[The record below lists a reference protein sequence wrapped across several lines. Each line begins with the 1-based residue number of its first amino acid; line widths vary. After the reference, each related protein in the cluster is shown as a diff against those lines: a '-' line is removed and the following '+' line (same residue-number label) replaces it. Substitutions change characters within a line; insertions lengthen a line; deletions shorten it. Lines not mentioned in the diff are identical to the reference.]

1 MTNLFFHVI
10 IKENKKRKEENNMN
24 DETKKAKLKLSTVIE
39 KHYYS
44 EDGDRHTFLLRLE
57 GKQADKI
64 EEIITESNM
73 SFSGDSYPVKE
84 LDGEAVLKTSSKYVF
99 PIKGLPSG
107 YSIDDIGSG
116 TELNAYVTMK
126 EGKYGRKKYVSAYI
140 TAMDIRRFVEK
151 EETTPFEDDEY
162 TTLDNP
168 FALESDKGD
177 SQP

>member
-1 MTNLFFHVI
+1 MSDV
-10 IKENKKRKEENNMN
+10 
-24 DETKKAKLKLSTVIE
+24 TKNAKLKISTVIE

-44 EDGDRHTFLLRLE
+44 EDDDRHTFLLRLE

-64 EEIITESNM
+64 ENVIAESNM

-84 LDGEAVLKTSSKYVF
+84 SDGKPVLKTSSKYAF

-107 YSIDDIGSG
+107 YTIDDIGAG
-116 TELNAYVTMK
+116 TELLAYITMK
-126 EGKYGRKKYVSAYI
+126 EGQYGRKKYVSAYI

-168 FALESDKGD
+168 FDSDEVDSQTEGD
-177 SQP
+177 SQPESV

>member
-1 MTNLFFHVI
+1 MS
-10 IKENKKRKEENNMN
+10 E
-24 DETKKAKLKLSTVIE
+24 ETKKTKLKLSTVIE

-44 EDGDRHTFLLRLE
+44 EDDDRHTFLLRLE

-64 EEIITESNM
+64 EDVIAESNM

-84 LDGEAVLKTSSKYVF
+84 SDGKHVLKASSKYVF

-107 YSIDDIGSG
+107 YTIDDIGAG
-116 TELNAYVTMK
+116 TELFAYVTMK
-126 EGKYGRKKYVSAYI
+126 EGQYGRKKYVSAYI

-168 FALESDKGD
+168 FVFESDKVDSQTEGD
-177 SQP
+177 SQTESV